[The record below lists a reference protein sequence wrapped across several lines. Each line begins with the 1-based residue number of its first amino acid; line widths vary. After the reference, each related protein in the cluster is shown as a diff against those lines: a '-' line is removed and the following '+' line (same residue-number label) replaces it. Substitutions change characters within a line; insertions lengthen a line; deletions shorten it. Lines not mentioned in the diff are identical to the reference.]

1 MMTNNLT
8 SVAATNTAGNM
19 KILSK
24 SAIYDAIFRSVEGY
38 VSLVVD
44 SIEFELG
51 RELNEEECQ
60 HVYHFVEG
68 AINRVDPNAS
78 KSTA

>member
-19 KILSK
+19 NRLAD
-24 SAIYDAIFRSVEGY
+24 SAIYDAMFRSVEGY
-38 VSLVVD
+38 ASSVVN

-60 HVYHFVEG
+60 YVYHFVED
-68 AINRVDPNAS
+68 AINRLDTNAP

>member
-1 MMTNNLT
+1 MNSLT
-8 SVAATNTAGNM
+8 DSV
-19 KILSK
+19 
-24 SAIYDAIFRSVEGY
+24 IYDAMFRSVEGY

-68 AINRVDPNAS
+68 AIDRLDTNAP

>member
-1 MMTNNLT
+1 MNSLT
-8 SVAATNTAGNM
+8 DSV
-19 KILSK
+19 
-24 SAIYDAIFRSVEGY
+24 IYDAMFRSVEGY

-51 RELNEEECQ
+51 RELNKEECQ

>member
-1 MMTNNLT
+1 MNSLT
-8 SVAATNTAGNM
+8 DSV
-19 KILSK
+19 
-24 SAIYDAIFRSVEGY
+24 IYDAMFRSVEGY

-60 HVYHFVEG
+60 QVYHFVEG